1 MKKQTPI
8 KRDGIIRYVV
18 STVLVPFVGGYETM
32 VFPATPEGAIRNYRD
47 LDARTYAS
55 KEEAE
60 QGHQVM
66 CEKWGGEA

>member
-8 KRDGIIRYVV
+8 KRDGIIQYVV

-32 VFPATPEGAIRNYRD
+32 VFTATPEGSIRNYLD

-60 QGHQVM
+60 QGHQAM
-66 CEKWGGEA
+66 CEKWGAET